1 MSVSPFAAD
10 WGDEVSG
17 AELSGGQSHVWG
29 VVPGRAEVLCGR
41 NAGPVPG
48 VCESTTCC
56 MVPAAASST
65 DEPSSPRPWM
75 ALCPPAGRAFGL
87 MLWQLIPRLAVSTRQ
102 TLIAEFAA
110 TTSRTCP
117 TTHCECLAAVAADPA
132 PFMECKVEQKY
143 RIIDIMRIQ

>member
-1 MSVSPFAAD
+1 MNVSPFTAD

-56 MVPAAASST
+56 MVPAAARSQQLLAQQMSL
-65 DEPSSPRPWM
+65 PPPGPGW
-75 ALCPPAGRAFGL
+75 LCVL
-87 MLWQLIPRLAVSTRQ
+87 QLGGHSG
-102 TLIAEFAA
+102 
-110 TTSRTCP
+110 
-117 TTHCECLAAVAADPA
+117 
-132 PFMECKVEQKY
+132 
-143 RIIDIMRIQ
+143 